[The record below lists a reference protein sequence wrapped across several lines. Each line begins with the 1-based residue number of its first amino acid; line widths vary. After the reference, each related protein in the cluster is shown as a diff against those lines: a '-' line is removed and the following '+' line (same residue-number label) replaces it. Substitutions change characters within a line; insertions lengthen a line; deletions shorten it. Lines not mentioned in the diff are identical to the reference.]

1 MQRWRKM
8 NPKPD
13 FLKILKNFSDVS
25 VLVVGDVMLDRY
37 WWGSVERISP
47 EAPVPVVHI
56 NKTSL
61 AVGGAAN
68 VAANIVGLGAKVHL
82 VAAVGEDAEGAQLPE
97 ILNESGLS
105 AEFLVKISGRP
116 TTLKTRVIAHNQHV
130 VRIDHETTE
139 NLSSADEERV
149 WETIGQLIEQV
160 DVIILSDYAK
170 GFLSETLIARLITTA
185 KSNAKI
191 LMVDPKGKDY
201 SKYKGASIITPNKK
215 EAAEAS
221 GLEEKDSRIV
231 AKAGDKL
238 LKELNLKS
246 LLITQGEDGMTL
258 FETGNSPKH
267 FGSQARHVYDV
278 TGAGDTVIATL
289 AVAAGTK
296 IDLETAAEI
305 ANTAAGY
312 VVEEVGTTIIK
323 RAQLE
328 DHYQALNTK
337 SSK

>member
-1 MQRWRKM
+1 M
-8 NPKPD
+8 NLKPD
-13 FLKILKNFSDVS
+13 YLKILESFADVS
-25 VLVVGDVMLDRY
+25 VLVVGDIMLDRY

-82 VAAVGEDAEGAQLPE
+82 VAAVGEDAEGAQLPQ
-97 ILNESGLS
+97 LLSESGLS
-105 AEFLVKISGRP
+105 AEHLIKISGRP

-139 NLSSADEERV
+139 NLNSEDEKRV
-149 WETIGQLIEQV
+149 WERVEKIIREI
-160 DVIILSDYAK
+160 DVVILSDYAK
-170 GFLSETLIARLITTA
+170 GFLSEKLIMRLITTA
-185 KSNAKI
+185 KNNAKI

-201 SKYKGASIITPNKK
+201 LKYKGASIITPNKK

-221 GLEEKDSRIV
+221 GLEEKDSRIIE
-231 AKAGDKL
+231 KAGDQL
-238 LKELNLKS
+238 LNELDLKS

-258 FETGNSPKH
+258 FETGKLPKH
-267 FGSQARHVYDV
+267 FSSQARHVYDV

-296 IDLETAAEI
+296 IDLATAAEI

-312 VVEEVGTTIIK
+312 VVEEVGTTVINRK
-323 RAQLE
+323 QLE
-328 DHYQALNTK
+328 DHYKAPDTK
-337 SSK
+337 NSK